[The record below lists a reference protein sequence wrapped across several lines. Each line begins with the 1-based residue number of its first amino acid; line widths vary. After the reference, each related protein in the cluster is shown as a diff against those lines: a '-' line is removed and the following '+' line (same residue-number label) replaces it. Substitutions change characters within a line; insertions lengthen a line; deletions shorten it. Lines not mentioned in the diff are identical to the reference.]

1 MSVRQ
6 GFELTPFSEKSYI
19 NLPLLKL
26 KQFFSCLG
34 IRQKIIYGYALAI
47 GIATMGATTGKIVEN
62 YYQAQAK
69 NQLIESQEII
79 SLLNTLQSTVLQ
91 AHTRTP
97 KLISLLQEP
106 IRLELEYSRFL
117 EYVAAVNRVLSQTK
131 KSLDS
136 SLHQNRDLPSRV
148 KEHKQLK
155 RSLEG
160 YINSIQEYSQR
171 LDLLTKQFQNPNLKP
186 ETLQANFLV
195 NINSKSSQLDG
206 EVNKVSQEMSSLIAD
221 IQQKEVK
228 TTIEV
233 LEKARV
239 VGNLVLGVSLLLA
252 VAIAATLAIYTS
264 RVIAYPI
271 EATTKI
277 ARRVTIESNFSLQ
290 APVLTE
296 DEVGKLAT
304 SFNQLIQRIAEYTK
318 ELQQAQTQL
327 IQTEKM
333 SSLGQMVAGLAHEIN
348 NPVSFIYGN
357 VEHTKGYVQDLLE
370 LVQLYQQKYPIPDKE
385 IQEFINQIELD
396 FLEKDLPKSLDSMKI
411 GADRIRHLVV
421 SLRNFSRLD
430 EAEVKDV
437 DLHEGIDST
446 LLILNNRLKDKIQV
460 IKLYGKLPLVKCHPA
475 QLNQVFMNILN
486 NAVDALLEQAEQ
498 LELLGKA
505 KEKRQITLQTEAID
519 SNRVQVKIRDNGP
532 GIPLEL
538 QKKIFD
544 PFFTTKKIGKGTGL
558 GLSICYQII
567 EKHGGQILCNSV
579 LGEGTEFAIELPVKE
594 LLPSGKVT

>member
-136 SLHQNRDLPSRV
+136 SLHQNRDLASRV